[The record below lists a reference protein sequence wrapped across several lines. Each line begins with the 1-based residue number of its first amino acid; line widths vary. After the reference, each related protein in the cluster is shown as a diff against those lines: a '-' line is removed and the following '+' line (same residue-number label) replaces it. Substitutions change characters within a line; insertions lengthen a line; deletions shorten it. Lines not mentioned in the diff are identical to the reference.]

1 MSKEL
6 IVSSTAHETKVAI
19 IEDDQVVEV
28 YFEREQEYSLAGSIF
43 KGRVT
48 RVLPGMQ
55 SAFVQIG
62 LERDAFLYVSDF
74 FEDTEEYDALVT
86 ATEEKV
92 TRLAR
97 EGALDSLEHPLAV
110 LSAGASAAPGV
121 ARESARES
129 AGESAGEPPDSVVTE
144 TPPDQHPAAAAAFPN
159 DAGAPARPSPS
170 GGDEQRGR
178 ESGGGPRQDNGD
190 RDRHHRR
197 NRRRRGK
204 HRGGFPES
212 KYAGGG
218 GAPRAAAGPGP
229 SAGPSVVPPVVES
242 VEVAD
247 AGPQEAAPAPIML
260 PGESLAKYRAAAPVV
275 VSHEGETHEA
285 DTHGAEMMEPPRA
298 EPVQQTRSAAV
309 ESVVQEVVAAPPAE
323 VESPIHASVEP
334 PVHPLAEAA
343 AAPQEPPASAD
354 TEAAPPVEAAVA
366 QIQEP
371 VIGEESGTAEVSSD
385 EAIPAEEL
393 MAGESLTEGAGVD
406 EAPAEDAEIGAE
418 AGMEENPES
427 EPPPGAVATV
437 RGPAPERRFNSRR
450 NRRRGRDQRPPQNQ
464 NRPDPPRQAS
474 SPQHEPAHD
483 SRPTR
488 GQPLIGELLHEGQE
502 IIVQI
507 AKEPIGKKGARITSH
522 IALPGR
528 YLVYMPTVDHVG
540 VSRRISSDEERQRL
554 KRVLTEFC
562 RGVNM
567 PGGFIVR
574 TAAEGHSDEDL
585 RADMRFLFNLWK
597 DCRAQAEKKSA
608 PLLLHRDLNLVE
620 RILRDQVSSNFTTI
634 WVDDETQYAKIVEF
648 ANLSQPSL
656 AGRVKLY
663 GKETPIFEE
672 FGVQEQINNAMKS
685 KVWLKSGGY
694 IVINQTEALVAID
707 VNTGKYV
714 GKTQRLEDTIV
725 KTNVDAIKEIVRQ
738 IRLRDLG
745 GIIVIDFIDMDERKN
760 RQRVMLALEEALRK
774 DRAPS
779 KALQFNDFGLVAITR
794 KRVKQPLEKALG
806 CACPY
811 CTGSGFVKSAQT
823 VSLEILAEARK
834 MILSGA
840 IERNTITLRVN
851 PEVARYMKQT
861 GATIIA
867 EIEELSKKPLI
878 VKGDINL
885 HQENFDIH

>member
-6 IVSSTAHETKVAI
+6 IVSATAHETKVAI

-55 SAFVQIG
+55 SAFVHIG

-74 FEDTEEYDALVT
+74 FEDTEEYDALVS

-92 TRLAR
+92 ARLER
-97 EGALDSLEHPLAV
+97 DGRLDTLEPAAAPAA
-110 LSAGASAAPGV
+110 LSASASAAP
-121 ARESARES
+121 SL
-129 AGESAGEPPDSVVTE
+129 AGQSPDWVVTE
-144 TPPDQHPAAAAAFPN
+144 TPPVELPTDAAASAG
-159 DAGAPARPSPS
+159 DAVARPVGPS
-170 GGDEQRGR
+170 GRDEQPGDETRGGLR
-178 ESGGGPRQDNGD
+178 LDGGD

-218 GAPRAAAGPGP
+218 GAPRPAPPVAAVPPSVP
-229 SAGPSVVPPVVES
+229 SAEAA
-242 VEVAD
+242 EVREE
-247 AGPQEAAPAPIML
+247 EAAPAPIIL
-260 PGESLAKYRAAAPVV
+260 PGESLAKYRGLSNAANKSEVVILQEAP
-275 VSHEGETHEA
+275 GPA
-285 DTHGAEMMEPPRA
+285 EPPLGPPEAVVPAVLAA
-298 EPVQQTRSAAV
+298 EPV
-309 ESVVQEVVAAPPAE
+309 
-323 VESPIHASVEP
+323 VEP
-334 PVHPLAEAA
+334 PVVTVAEPVVVGLAEPASEVVMEEIASDEAGLAEALA
-343 AAPQEPPASAD
+343 AGETAANLSE
-354 TEAAPPVEAAVA
+354 EA
-366 QIQEP
+366 
-371 VIGEESGTAEVSSD
+371 GEDGPEGESAEVNQDADQDPDS
-385 EAIPAEEL
+385 
-393 MAGESLTEGAGVD
+393 
-406 EAPAEDAEIGAE
+406 APKAD
-418 AGMEENPES
+418 
-427 EPPPGAVATV
+427 AVATV
-437 RGPAPERRFNSRR
+437 RGPAPERRFQSRR
-450 NRRRGRDQRPPQNQ
+450 NRRRGRDQRQQPNQ
-464 NRPDPPRQAS
+464 NRPSPPRQGS
-474 SPQHEPAHD
+474 SPQNEPGSSAGERD

-554 KRVLTEFC
+554 KRVLTEFR

-597 DCRAQAEKKSA
+597 ECRSQAEKKSA

-634 WVDDETQYAKIVEF
+634 WVDDEAQYAKIVEF

-760 RQRVMLALEEALRK
+760 RQRVMQALEEALRK

-861 GATIIA
+861 GAAIIA
-867 EIEELSKKPLI
+867 EIEELAKKPLI